1 MPWLRQPIKPERALM
16 TEVFLPETLDALWP
30 LLENHPETLIYA
42 GGTDLLVKRRIGLL
56 DPPSLIC
63 LERLACLQGVED
75 QGGEIRIGAGTTH
88 ADLLKHP
95 LILTHFP
102 VLIKALK
109 VLGSPLVRQT
119 GTIGGNIMTAS
130 PAGDTLPPLMVLG
143 ADLALQSADQH
154 RSIPVREFIQGPGRT
169 LLAPGEI
176 LAGIR
181 IKKQPE
187 FTVHHFEKVGQRRA
201 LAIALVSLAA
211 LLQVNEKGRVQKV
224 RLAWGSV
231 GPTIVTCREAEALL
245 EGNPLSPENLE
256 KAALLARRAVSP
268 IDDVRAGADYR
279 RQVAGNLLLRLNRHA
294 AARLAFG
301 PTFSQGGHKS
311 TGVA

>member
-1 MPWLRQPIKPERALM
+1 M
-16 TEVFLPETLDALWP
+16 TEVFLPETLEALWP
-30 LLENHPETLIYA
+30 LLERHREALIYA

-63 LERLACLQGVED
+63 LERLAALRDVAD
-75 QGGEIRIGAGTTH
+75 QGEGVWIGAGSTH

-102 VLIKALK
+102 VLIEALK
-109 VLGSPLVRQT
+109 VLGSPLVRES
-119 GTIGGNIMTAS
+119 GTIGGNIVTAS

-143 ADLALQSADQH
+143 AELEIQSANQH
-154 RSIPVREFIQGPGRT
+154 RSIPIRDFIQGPGRT

-211 LLQVNEKGRVQKV
+211 LLQIDENQRVQKA

-231 GPTIVTCREAEALL
+231 GPTIVTCREAEAVL
-245 EGNPLSPENLE
+245 EGNPLSLE
-256 KAALLARRAVSP
+256 TLGKAALPARRAVSP
-268 IDDVRAGADYR
+268 IDDVRASADYR
-279 RQVAGNLLLRLNRHA
+279 RQVAGNLLLRLSEFNRA
-294 AARLAFG
+294 
-301 PTFSQGGHKS
+301 
-311 TGVA
+311 